1 VGEVN
6 SIGRQ
11 RAGAEA
17 RKDIAAKPG
26 KEGRHEDEL
35 LRYLGAMY
43 YEVRHGR
50 ANQEDLERTVTEVDT
65 HVREN
70 GPISVAGGRGRTR
83 RRWWRLRRR
92 PT

>member
-1 VGEVN
+1 MN

-17 RKDIAAKPG
+17 RRDVAAKPG

-35 LRYLGAMY
+35 LRYLGAVY

-50 ANQEDLERTVTEVDT
+50 GDQDDLERTVTEVDD

-70 GPISVAGGRGRTR
+70 GPISVPEGRDR
-83 RRWWRLRRR
+83 RR
-92 PT
+92 